1 MWILLVA
8 ILLLGLKLGAVGPFA
23 TLSWWWIAI
32 PLGLAFLWWEIIDPM
47 FGVSQRRAMN
57 KVEERKAERNTRAR
71 RNLGLRAPPGGK
83 NGKGR

>member
-47 FGVSQRRAMN
+47 FGVSQRRAMD
-57 KVEERKAERNTRAR
+57 KVEERKAERNARAR

>member
-47 FGVSQRRAMN
+47 FGVSQRRAME
-57 KVEERKAERNTRAR
+57 KVEERKAERNARAR
-71 RNLGLRAPPGGK
+71 RNLGLRSPRDK
-83 NGKGR
+83 NAKGP